1 MCALKSASQKLTFAV
16 QLGMSAMDQWLTW
29 GHPSDARHGFWRRA
43 RTKSIRQQ
51 QELVMGRILNSTVTG
66 MSHRKNKNGKNAELL
81 RFFPTVARPS

>member
-1 MCALKSASQKLTFAV
+1 MADVGPSQRRE
-16 QLGMSAMDQWLTW
+16 
-29 GHPSDARHGFWRRA
+29 ARVLAQGQK
-43 RTKSIRQQ
+43 TKSIRQQ